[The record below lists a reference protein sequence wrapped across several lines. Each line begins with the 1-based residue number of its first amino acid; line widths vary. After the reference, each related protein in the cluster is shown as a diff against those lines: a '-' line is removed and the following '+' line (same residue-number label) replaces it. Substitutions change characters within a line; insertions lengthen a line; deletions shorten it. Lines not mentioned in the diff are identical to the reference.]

1 MARTGWVVMFKKIA
15 ITLSATA
22 LVMLAIA
29 LAPAAPTALATA
41 RTTATVEDG
50 KSGQQPVAQQ
60 SCADFETWFLDQDC
74 SKAHGRKI
82 AHTKHQV
89 AHR

>member
-1 MARTGWVVMFKKIA
+1 MFKKIA

-22 LVMLAIA
+22 LVMVAIA
-29 LAPAAPTALATA
+29 LAPAVPTALATA

-50 KSGQQPVAQQ
+50 KSVRRPVAPQ
-60 SCADFETWFLDQDC
+60 SCADFETWFLDQGC
-74 SKAHGRKI
+74 TNAHGKKI
-82 AHTKHQV
+82 AHTKHHV